1 MLNQNFNPHA
11 PNEVWA
17 GDVTYSKTGE
27 GWMYLAIVMDLYSRS
42 VFGKIKGCKKEY
54 DQIEKHCEPEKNNS
68 DAKKELKKES
78 RLHNALTK
86 LKKPQKKYGN
96 KKWHWTDDHCIGLD
110 YNITSGSQGQNFI
123 NEYSDVINSL
133 KEELNYIYLLKNK
146 LTNIAENAAKEALS
160 KVAIKAV
167 AKQTMGS
174 VVPGWGNGAMAL
186 WTLGDVVYSGF
197 EVTSIKSAAE
207 DGLAQ
212 VKILSE
218 RSNDIKSLIEDIRD
232 YEKLTPEEQ
241 KQKGQKIAAMTQDLL
256 ATLNACVRAR
266 KCNLVPFSSKNRYTK
281 VESAKGSGGGCC
293 KGQVGHHLI
302 YQNMLANAGCTKKY
316 NPNTSPT
323 VCVEGTSWHTGSH
336 ERIHKAMD
344 NEIAELA
351 NNNDSNTV
359 TIQQIIEAATKSHKK
374 AFPLSHCSND
384 CIKKQLTEHYLEIC
398 AQAKVPLN
406 NVNGKI
412 IKPSIEQIR

>member
-218 RSNDIKSLIEDIRD
+218 KSNDIKSLIEDIRD
-232 YEKLTPEEQ
+232 YENSL
-241 KQKGQKIAAMTQDLL
+241 
-256 ATLNACVRAR
+256 R
-266 KCNLVPFSSKNRYTK
+266 KNKNRK
-281 VESAKGSGGGCC
+281 D
-293 KGQVGHHLI
+293 
-302 YQNMLANAGCTKKY
+302 KK
-316 NPNTSPT
+316 
-323 VCVEGTSWHTGSH
+323 
-336 ERIHKAMD
+336 
-344 NEIAELA
+344 
-351 NNNDSNTV
+351 
-359 TIQQIIEAATKSHKK
+359 
-374 AFPLSHCSND
+374 
-384 CIKKQLTEHYLEIC
+384 
-398 AQAKVPLN
+398 
-406 NVNGKI
+406 
-412 IKPSIEQIR
+412 